1 MGPDQLQD
9 DDELKRRAN
18 PQWDVNAGFG
28 GVPLSAP
35 RVAAP
40 STGPSLNVP
49 KIGPAQTELQRIES
63 TGSGVSQIHNPI
75 LRGLARVGDAIGT
88 FAAPNVMAAIP
99 GTSVHHNFLLGQ
111 QSRLANQEASYG
123 QKQAQGAQEQAQA
136 GHLNAETAALQNP
149 VDKPASNE
157 VELYQK
163 SPEELEK
170 FYTSRE
176 SHQQDKKPAPLHLST
191 DQGEFLVDPVTH
203 EATPLTYNGQ
213 PLKKSEPAGNF
224 DEKAYQEEVKRNP
237 NLSRLQFLQMKAN
250 ETRKPEGEQ
259 GTWSIQEGD
268 DHQPVLFNSKTGAT
282 KPAPPGIHPKGM
294 KPTAD
299 EQRRADLAGNLEEN
313 LQTLEEIVNRRGDEL
328 FGPIAGRMT
337 RLKAS
342 FGSND
347 PDIGTLGTIKHQLGM
362 AQISAHG
369 MRSAQGIEGA
379 ATSILNNLKNG
390 PDAVR
395 ASIKAARNSVQTF
408 KADVAAAKGQ
418 SQQQSAP
425 PAQQNNDPLGI
436 R

>member
-213 PLKKSEPAGNF
+213 PLKK
-224 DEKAYQEEVKRNP
+224 
-237 NLSRLQFLQMKAN
+237 
-250 ETRKPEGEQ
+250 
-259 GTWSIQEGD
+259 
-268 DHQPVLFNSKTGAT
+268 
-282 KPAPPGIHPKGM
+282 
-294 KPTAD
+294 
-299 EQRRADLAGNLEEN
+299 
-313 LQTLEEIVNRRGDEL
+313 
-328 FGPIAGRMT
+328 
-337 RLKAS
+337 
-342 FGSND
+342 
-347 PDIGTLGTIKHQLGM
+347 
-362 AQISAHG
+362 
-369 MRSAQGIEGA
+369 
-379 ATSILNNLKNG
+379 
-390 PDAVR
+390 
-395 ASIKAARNSVQTF
+395 
-408 KADVAAAKGQ
+408 
-418 SQQQSAP
+418 
-425 PAQQNNDPLGI
+425 
-436 R
+436 